1 MIGMLMGDE
10 NRGQGF
16 GSVAGGMETPE
27 GFFAGETGVDQDTG
41 PLRGNEGRIAG
52 ARRRENRNL
61 YDGPASKD

>member
-52 ARRRENRNL
+52 ARRREN
-61 YDGPASKD
+61 